1 LTDLATAGLIGGS
14 GAASG
19 EMLFAVLDQS
29 QDCIKVL
36 GPEGRL
42 DFMNRNG
49 RCVMEIDDF
58 ADVAGRRWWDL
69 WPEEARSSVEG
80 AVVAARAGRASHFEA
95 FCPTAKGNPKWW
107 DVAVTPVFGADGD
120 LFAILSISRDVSD
133 QVRARERL
141 RELAAEMRHRL
152 RNAFA
157 VASAIAMQ
165 SARGDEERTRF
176 GQTLSARFAAVA
188 RVQSA
193 LLDADSRS
201 WKLGELLAEVV
212 SGHGES
218 DARIDIG
225 TLPECEVDGTGA
237 LLVALVFN
245 ELATNSL
252 KYGALAGD
260 GRPAI
265 SAAVEDGRLR
275 LVWSEA
281 TSRSEPAGKGHGS
294 GYAMMER
301 LARAQRARL
310 ETKWSDDGLEV
321 VLDLPA

>member
-1 LTDLATAGLIGGS
+1 
-14 GAASG
+14 
-19 EMLFAVLDQS
+19 MLFAVLDQS

-36 GPEGRL
+36 GPDGRL

-49 RCVMEIDDF
+49 RCVMEVDDF
-58 ADVAGRRWWDL
+58 ADIAGRRWWEL
-69 WPEEARSSVEG
+69 WPAEARGAVEG
-80 AVVAARAGRASHFEA
+80 AVEAARAGRGSHFEA
-95 FCPTAKGNPKWW
+95 YCPTAKGNPKWW

-133 QVRARERL
+133 QVRVRERL

-165 SARGDEERTRF
+165 SARGDDELTGF
-176 GQTLSARFAAVA
+176 GQTLSARFAAVS

-225 TLPECEVDGTGA
+225 VLPDVEVDGTGA

-265 SAAVEDGRLR
+265 SASVEGGRLQ
-275 LVWSEA
+275 LVWREA
-281 TSRSEPAGKGHGS
+281 TRRADPAGKGHGS

-310 ETKWSDDGLEV
+310 ESRWSDEGLEV